1 MRMIDRLFS
10 CLVLFLAIA
19 ALPALP
25 AHAAE
30 TCPFIS
36 AKELTGAM
44 PALKWS
50 LISTQDG
57 RGCIYQ
63 GGRGDTMML
72 TVFRNP
78 EEDRAKELYA
88 TFVKALGERMPL
100 SAVSG
105 IGDEG
110 QLGTTAADVQ
120 RQQASVVALSGDY
133 ILQIGVYPIGRRA
146 DDALLGPLTEA
157 ARVAVGNVTKISE
170 RFRDREWLTAADADG
185 FLDKSTLTPEGGR
198 RASLWKTLTAPTPS
212 CGCGTSFSI

>member
-1 MRMIDRLFS
+1 MRMIDRLFC

-78 EEDRAKELYA
+78 EKDRAKELYA

-105 IGDEG
+105 
-110 QLGTTAADVQ
+110 
-120 RQQASVVALSGDY
+120 Y
-133 ILQIGVYPIGRRA
+133 RR
-146 DDALLGPLTEA
+146 
-157 ARVAVGNVTKISE
+157 
-170 RFRDREWLTAADADG
+170 
-185 FLDKSTLTPEGGR
+185 
-198 RASLWKTLTAPTPS
+198 
-212 CGCGTSFSI
+212 